1 MMRPSTFILGVPLG
15 LQAAAILTDEFHF
28 HRRRGLPLW
37 ERRGHPLDT
46 AAYLLPVLIAAL
58 LPFSRGALKAFAALA
73 AFSSLLIVKDEP
85 VHARLCAAAEH
96 VCHAF
101 LFMLHPLALVA
112 IGVLWFLGGREN
124 ELLLRGFAGA
134 VFAFGAYQY
143 AYWRFAAAKDR
154 RGDEPVNNDFY
165 DELGEGWHERR
176 DHPVAILRAESRLR
190 NSWVA
195 EEIGKRLGP
204 GGKDILDMG
213 CGAGLLANALA
224 LAGHRV
230 AGIDRSPKSLAV
242 ARGRDKTASVRYA
255 KGDALKPPFPAASF
269 DAVCAMD
276 FLEHV
281 EDPAAAVREAARLLR
296 PGGLFFAYTISRN
309 PVSWLIG
316 IKGIE
321 RFVRNTPPRMHVYPL
336 LIKPRELAAHG
347 ASAGL
352 ALAEM
357 RGARPRVFHGAF
369 WRLLRTG
376 VVPEDFEF
384 VWGRSK
390 LLGYMA
396 VFEKPKR

>member
-1 MMRPSTFILGVPLG
+1 M
-15 LQAAAILTDEFHF
+15 TDEFYF

-46 AAYLLPVLIAAL
+46 AVYFLAVLIAAL
-58 LPFSRGALKAFAALA
+58 LPFSSGALKAFVGLA
-73 AFSSLLIVKDEP
+73 VFSSLLIVKDEP
-85 VHARLCAAAEH
+85 VHARLCAAGEH

-112 IGVLWFLGGREN
+112 IGVLWSFGGRES
-124 ELLLRGFAGA
+124 EMLLRSFAGGIF
-134 VFAFGAYQY
+134 VFGTYQY
-143 AYWRFAAAKDR
+143 AFWRFAAAEDQ
-154 RGDEPVNNDFY
+154 RGAEIINNDFY
-165 DELGEGWHERR
+165 DELGEGWYERH

-190 NSWVA
+190 NSWVV
-195 EEIGKRLGP
+195 EEIGRRLGP

-230 AGIDRSPKSLAV
+230 TGIDRSLKSLAV
-242 ARGRDKTASVRYA
+242 ARGRDKTATVHYVE
-255 KGDALKPPFPAASF
+255 GDALKPPFRDGSF
-269 DAVCAMD
+269 EAVCAMD

-281 EDPAAAVREAARLLR
+281 EDPSAAVREAARLTR

-309 PVSWLIG
+309 PVSWLVG

-321 RFVRNTPPRMHVYPL
+321 RFVRNAPPRMHVYPL
-336 LIKPRELAAHG
+336 LIKPRELAADG
-347 ASAGL
+347 MSAGL
-352 ALAEM
+352 ALAGM
-357 RGARPRVFHGAF
+357 RGARPRVFHAAF

-384 VWGRSK
+384 VWSRSK

-396 VFEKPKR
+396 VFEKPRK